1 MRPFSVLQTLWRTRT
16 IRCVLV
22 TRPQPPT
29 YAVQIFDGPHL
40 VCTELVE
47 QPEEAGAV
55 AATLCSTFIDRT
67 A

>member
-1 MRPFSVLQTLWRTRT
+1 MRPFSTVQTLWTNGA

-22 TRPQPPT
+22 KQREPPMYVVQVFNGTR
-29 YAVQIFDGPHL
+29 V

-47 QPEEAGAV
+47 HPEEAGEV
-55 AATLCSTFIDRT
+55 AATLCGVFIDPT